1 MSGMLPDPPSAQV
14 VPRPAMVLTV
24 PTSVKGVERRER
36 IIDEPS
42 SPIPTGVALPQVVQN
57 GCGSAA
63 EDLRASADWNRE
75 DCGGRAQRTG
85 TGPAIG
91 KVMGSDEP
99 GSTGQKWVC
108 VLATSQVM
116 VDPIAIVAEVVQLG
130 DGMKVK
136 DQVKWERGDAQRR
149 VAEDE
154 ILRMHRKQGSCLIF
168 AHPVARNARN
178 VRYQDERGQC
188 EAEAASMCTP
198 REWLGC
204 NPEPH
209 YLRPSSFPPR
219 CV

>member
-14 VPRPAMVLTV
+14 VPRPAMIRDVDEGIDDDDELGGG
-24 PTSVKGVERRER
+24 KRRER

-42 SPIPTGVALPQVVQN
+42 SPIPTGVALPQMVQN

-99 GSTGQKWVC
+99 GSTGQKWAC

-116 VDPIAIVAEVVQLG
+116 VDPIAIVVEVVQLG

-154 ILRMHRKQGSCLIF
+154 ILRMDRKQGSRLIF

-188 EAEAASMCTP
+188 EAEAALMCTP
-198 REWLGC
+198 REWLGSC
-204 NPEPH
+204 NPEP
-209 YLRPSSFPPR
+209 
-219 CV
+219 